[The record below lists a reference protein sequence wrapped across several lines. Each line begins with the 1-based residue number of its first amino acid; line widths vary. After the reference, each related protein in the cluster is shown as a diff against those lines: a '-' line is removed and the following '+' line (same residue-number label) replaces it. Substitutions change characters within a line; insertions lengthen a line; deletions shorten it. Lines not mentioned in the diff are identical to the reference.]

1 MTEMQERALERLT
14 RESGRSESGQKEKV
28 VSGPVAEAM
37 SGKFDL
43 DAAFAQ
49 AVGDVS
55 KSDTSRETIEYI
67 GLDLIDDDPANFYSL
82 DGLEDLA
89 ANIEL
94 CGLQQPLRLREAEGG
109 RYVIV
114 SGHRRRA
121 ALRMLAE
128 EDSDRWGKA
137 PCIVERDEASPEL
150 RELRLILANSSTRV
164 LSPAEVSRQAQR
176 VEMLLYQLKEQG
188 YEFPGR
194 MRDQVA
200 AACQVSAPKLARLK
214 VIRERLIPAYLELF
228 DQNKLPEQTAYA
240 LARMEPELQAR
251 LAAMLPAMPTGSRAE
266 ELLGMAQNG
275 TDWRPSFSCPDGS
288 PCKRGDAFLRHDMS
302 CFYGETCKGKTC
314 CLKCHRATAKY
325 STCDRMCSK
334 AKAAR
339 KERADKEA
347 AKEAERDAEVQ
358 RDIQKNV
365 QLRAKRLAAA
375 ADAAWLDDEA
385 PILISDYGRSLTAG
399 KLREWAA
406 GRFGADE
413 KLYPSTLDSREFS
426 DPARLAKDLECSTDY
441 LLGLTDEL
449 TPRAEPTDQADGP
462 WHWWPAEYPTESGL
476 YWCVT
481 GPMSHGGS
489 MFWWNNEL
497 ERWEHPAAKF
507 AMTPSLTLWMKCPP
521 LPEIMAWER
530 SGGEE
535 QGQ

>member
-1 MTEMQERALERLT
+1 
-14 RESGRSESGQKEKV
+14 
-28 VSGPVAEAM
+28 M

-43 DAAFAQ
+43 AAAFAQ

-214 VIRERLIPAYLELF
+214 VIRERLIPAYLERF
-228 DQNKLPEQTAYA
+228 DRNEVPEQTAYA
-240 LARMEPELQAR
+240 LARMEPGLQAR
-251 LAAMLPAMPTGSRAE
+251 LAAMLPTLPTGGRAE
-266 ELLGMAQNG
+266 ELLELSQNG
-275 TDWRPSFSCPDGS
+275 ADWRPSFSCPDGS
-288 PCKRGDAFLRHDMS
+288 PCKRGDAFLRHDVD
-302 CFYGETCKGKTC
+302 CGWGEMCKGDTC
-314 CLKCHRATAKY
+314 CLQCSRATASCY
-325 STCDRMCSK
+325 ACDRMCSK
-334 AKAAR
+334 AKAMR
-339 KERADKEA
+339 KEGRDAAA
-347 AKEAERDAEVQ
+347 AKEEVRKEAQQRAYRAALRDSASRLLRAAEAAGLSDDVGLHISDWGPKMSVAELRDYAAGEF
-358 RDIQKNV
+358 RGKYFYGNDLAPRNFPKPDELAK
-365 QLRAKRLAAA
+365 QLR
-375 ADAAWLDDEA
+375 
-385 PILISDYGRSLTAG
+385 
-399 KLREWAA
+399 
-406 GRFGADE
+406 
-413 KLYPSTLDSREFS
+413 
-426 DPARLAKDLECSTDY
+426 CSTDY
-441 LLGLTDEL
+441 LFGLTDEL
-449 TPRAEPTDQADGP
+449 TPAAEAAPRPQAAEPGEDGP
-462 WHWWPAEYPTESGL
+462 WHWWPEQPTESGL

-489 MFWWNNEL
+489 MFWWDSEL
-497 ERWEHPAAKF
+497 GRWEHPAAKF
-507 AMTPSLTLWMKCPP
+507 TMTPNLILWMKCPP
-521 LPEIMAWER
+521 LPESMAWER
-530 SGGEE
+530 SGEE
-535 QGQ
+535 ATET